1 MHARADVAAS
11 SPGGRGASVAAEFQP
26 ITYGNR
32 LVSAQIAGFQL
43 IETQHAPGTTLHKHS
58 HADASVNFVIAGSL
72 RETVGDIAWRREY
85 RCGAGSLLFKQA
97 DEYHANVYGSRGAR
111 CLIIQPSSAKLQALV
126 DAGFSNDSP
135 FPSDPRPSQIVGRI
149 YLELRRGDDLSALA
163 IEAGILSLF
172 SLLSRPTRSRK
183 KPFWLTRAKEYLAE
197 HSRQSIVLRDVAAA
211 LDVEPTELSRAFHRA
226 HGVTPSDFVRRE
238 RTRWAAAQLSDGT
251 LRLSDIGLRAGF
263 VDQSHFTRTF
273 RDHYGVTPSRYR
285 SLTAR

>member
-1 MHARADVAAS
+1 MTAV
-11 SPGGRGASVAAEFQP
+11 EFQP
-26 ITYGNR
+26 ITYGNQ

-43 IETQHAPGTTLHKHS
+43 IETHHAPGATLHKHS

-72 RETVGDIAWRREY
+72 RETVGDIAQRREY
-85 RCGAGSLLFKQA
+85 RCSAGSLLFKQA

-111 CLIIQPSSAKLQALV
+111 CLIVQPSSAKLQALV
-126 DAGFSNDSP
+126 DAGFRANDSP

-149 YLELRRGDDLSALA
+149 YLELRRGDDLSAFA
-163 IEAGILSLF
+163 IEGDILSLF
-172 SLLSRPTRSRK
+172 SLLSRGSRSRR
-183 KPFWLTRAKEYLAE
+183 KPSWLTRAKEYLAE
-197 HSRQSIVLRDVAAA
+197 HSRESIVFRDVAAA

-226 HGVTPSDFVRRE
+226 HGLTPSDFVRRE
-238 RTRWAAAQLSDGT
+238 RTRWAAAQLSDVT

-273 RDHYGVTPSRYR
+273 RAHYGVTPFRYR